1 VTHLTEIMQQLLNGL
16 VIGSNYVLIA
26 LGLSLIFGILEIP
39 HFAHG
44 SIAMMGGYFSYI
56 LVSQLG
62 MGLFVSMAVSMVLAA
77 LLGIIIERLAYRP
90 VKKAPPI
97 NAFIIALGL
106 LMVIDNLATII
117 FGPDQIIIPTEY
129 SQVFSFGG
137 INVARLRIYLLICS
151 VVLIVLLYLFINRTK
166 YGKAIRA
173 VAQNSEASTIVGIN
187 TNRITTLVFGLGS
200 ALAASAGVFM
210 GALFALYPTMGGH
223 SVMKGFAVLILGG
236 LGSFPGAIIGGM
248 LIGVTESI
256 GSSIFSSSYKDIFAF
271 VIMIVVLM
279 FRPQGLF
286 GGKG

>member
-1 VTHLTEIMQQLLNGL
+1 MQQLLNGL

-56 LVSQLG
+56 LVSQLR